1 MDYKGQE
8 LLREFELSD
17 VCESEVDWTNEYVN
31 GEFDANDNLII
42 NGQLVPIVYKLHDV
56 PMESYKV
63 GREQVMSYGDYFFQ
77 SLEAKAD
84 VGKSTND
91 SWVFAMI
98 LEAYEEFSRKNNF
111 IYMVNKEPVNM
122 IRLNRSKFF
131 EFHSAYIRGLQD
143 YVVSAIKH
151 ADNGS
156 SNFDNLLLKN
166 MADESN
172 RKKVFAILT
181 DNLNLTPT
189 QANEILRII
198 SWASVTGVYS
208 AASSFLR
215 YYNKGNP
222 PRTDDAKA
230 YLDQHEHFIQRGTY
244 FGRLMKPVYDVIQTH
259 KEKQGFTTSRR
270 SEELAKLLAN
280 I

>member
-84 VGKSTND
+84 VGK
-91 SWVFAMI
+91 
-98 LEAYEEFSRKNNF
+98 
-111 IYMVNKEPVNM
+111 
-122 IRLNRSKFF
+122 
-131 EFHSAYIRGLQD
+131 
-143 YVVSAIKH
+143 
-151 ADNGS
+151 
-156 SNFDNLLLKN
+156 
-166 MADESN
+166 
-172 RKKVFAILT
+172 
-181 DNLNLTPT
+181 
-189 QANEILRII
+189 
-198 SWASVTGVYS
+198 
-208 AASSFLR
+208 
-215 YYNKGNP
+215 
-222 PRTDDAKA
+222 
-230 YLDQHEHFIQRGTY
+230 
-244 FGRLMKPVYDVIQTH
+244 
-259 KEKQGFTTSRR
+259 
-270 SEELAKLLAN
+270 N

>member
-1 MDYKGQE
+1 M
-8 LLREFELSD
+8 L
-17 VCESEVDWTNEYVN
+17 
-31 GEFDANDNLII
+31 
-42 NGQLVPIVYKLHDV
+42 
-56 PMESYKV
+56 
-63 GREQVMSYGDYFFQ
+63 
-77 SLEAKAD
+77 
-84 VGKSTND
+84 
-91 SWVFAMI
+91 
-98 LEAYEEFSRKNNF
+98 LEAYEEYSRKHNF
-111 IYMVNKEPVNM
+111 VYMVNKEPVNM
-122 IRLNRSKFF
+122 IRLNRQKFF

-151 ADNGS
+151 SQDGS

-198 SWASVTGVYS
+198 SWASVTGIYS

-215 YYNKGNP
+215 YYNKGNS
-222 PRTDDAKA
+222 PRTDEAKA

-270 SEELAKLLAN
+270 SEELAKLLAD